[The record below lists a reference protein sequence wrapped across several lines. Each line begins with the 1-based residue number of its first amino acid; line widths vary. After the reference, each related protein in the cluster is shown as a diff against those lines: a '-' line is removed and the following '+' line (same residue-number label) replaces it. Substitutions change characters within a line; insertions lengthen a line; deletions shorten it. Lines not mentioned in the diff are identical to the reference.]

1 MPNSSLKS
9 LRWGILSTGN
19 IARTFARALPHSQ
32 SGILHAVASRTL
44 ESAASFASEM
54 GASQS
59 FGSYDELL
67 ADAEVD
73 AVYIAT
79 PHPLHFEWIVKAAD
93 AGKHILC
100 EKPLTLNSP
109 EAARAVEAARRNGVC
124 LLEAFM
130 YRCHPQTA
138 RVVELVSS
146 GELGKIKAIEA
157 TFSFQAGFDPASRL
171 FNLELGGGGI
181 LDVGCYVAS
190 FARLVAGAASGKP
203 FAEPLELKAIGVIG
217 TTGADHYTVAVARFE
232 GDIVA
237 QLQTGVS
244 LNGGSSCRI
253 IGENAILRV
262 PSPFFCSPVEGRKET
277 VLYLDRGGKTEEI
290 RVPFDRPLYAFEVD
304 ALAQMVATGEV
315 PCPAM
320 GPDDALGNMK
330 MLDLWRAQIGLSYP
344 NEKGEKSVLV
354 QARPNQMRFRELPG
368 VTNETGVANCD
379 GHDA

>member
-1 MPNSSLKS
+1 MGFMSNPNFKP

-32 SGILHAVASRTL
+32 SGTLHAVASRTL
-44 ESAASFASEM
+44 ERATAFASEM
-54 GASQS
+54 GAAKAY
-59 FGSYDELL
+59 GSYDELL
-67 ADAEVD
+67 ADPEVD

-79 PHPLHFEWIVKAAD
+79 PHPLHFEWMLKAAD

-100 EKPLTLNSP
+100 EKPLTLNWP
-109 EAARAVEAARRNGVC
+109 EAARAVEACRRNGVC

-146 GELGKIKAIEA
+146 GALGTVKAIEA
-157 TFSFQAGFDPASRL
+157 TFSFQAGFDPNSRL
-171 FNLELGGGGI
+171 FNLDLGGGGI

-190 FARLVAGAASGKP
+190 FARLVAGAAQGKP
-203 FAEPLELKAIGVIG
+203 FAEPIELKAIGILG
-217 TTGADHYTVAVARFE
+217 ETGADSYTVAVARFE

-262 PSPFFCSPVEGRKET
+262 PSPFFCAPVEGREET
-277 VLYLDRGGKTEEI
+277 VLFLERGGKTEEI
-290 RVPFDRPLYAFEVD
+290 FVSFQRPLYAFEAD
-304 ALAQMVATGEV
+304 ALAQMVATGEI
-315 PCPAM
+315 PRPAM

-330 MLDLWRAQIGLSYP
+330 MLDLWRAQLGLVYP
-344 NEKGEKSVLV
+344 GE
-354 QARPNQMRFRELPG
+354 
-368 VTNETGVANCD
+368 
-379 GHDA
+379 